1 MNPTNKNSSKSS
13 APPYAKI
20 LVDEKVDR
28 AVYGMLVVNGWPESG
43 KEDGLGEVRLR
54 AVRAFHRGV
63 VPPATVDEMKAFCAK
78 IGRDLAIDRA
88 RKKRLERKW
97 CAGPCEDPDE
107 YASLQPS
114 GEQRD
119 PVDAG
124 RQLEVAAELFREGRM
139 PEHGADILEGVASLP
154 SRRPSTSCRRRRPRP
169 SPASRAPSPRATRS
183 TRRSL
188 PSCSSSGPTSRRW
201 RTPTSRT
208 APRSSRAPE
217 SA

>member
-28 AVYGMLVVNGWPESG
+28 AVYGMLVVKGWPESE

-78 IGRDLAIDRA
+78 IARDLAIDRA
-88 RKKRLERKW
+88 RKKRLEHKW
-97 CAGPCEDPDE
+97 CVGPCENPDE
-107 YASLQPS
+107 YASPQPS

-139 PEHGADILEGVASLP
+139 PEHGAGILEGLACKCTHAEVGEDLGLTARAVEGRMRTM
-154 SRRPSTSCRRRRPRP
+154 RRLFRRRIVHR
-169 SPASRAPSPRATRS
+169 
-183 TRRSL
+183 
-188 PSCSSSGPTSRRW
+188 GM
-201 RTPTSRT
+201 
-208 APRSSRAPE
+208 E
-217 SA
+217 